1 VTTLSTDGVGA
12 PRATTGIILMV
23 VAMLMIPIVDGQAKY
38 LSAGY
43 SPLFISWARYLV
55 ACLIVLPFAAA
66 RYGARKMFPAEQLA
80 AHTLRTFF
88 LVVSMTLYFVAVAR
102 IPLATATSAYFVGP
116 IVAVVLAVAIL
127 KETLTGRKL
136 LSLGLG
142 VVGALVILQPGGTF
156 EPSLLLAFGS
166 GLFFALYMIA
176 TRRASKASDPV
187 KTLAFQCAIGA
198 LLLTPQAIATWEVP
212 AAADLLFFIGM
223 GVFSAVSH
231 GLSITAF
238 RLTDASTLAPLVYI
252 ELIGAALIGY
262 LVFDEIPGLPTVIGA
277 ALIVAAGLILLQRE
291 NRAAMVE

>member
-1 VTTLSTDGVGA
+1 VTTTPIESAG
-12 PRATTGIILMV
+12 PSRATMGIILMA
-23 VAMLMIPIVDGQAKY
+23 VAMLMIPLVDGQAKY

-66 RYGARKMFPAEQLA
+66 RYGAKRMFPAEQLA

-88 LVVSMTLYFVAVAR
+88 LVVSMTLYFVAVAH

-116 IVAVVLAVAIL
+116 IVAVVLAVAVL

-136 LSLGLG
+136 LSLALG
-142 VVGALVILQPGGTF
+142 FFGALVILKPGGTF

-176 TRRASKASDPV
+176 TRRASKDSDPV

-198 LLLTPQAIATWEVP
+198 LLLTPQAILTWKAP
-212 AAADLLFFIGM
+212 AVEDLIFFTGM
-223 GVFSAVSH
+223 GVFSVLGH

-238 RLTDASTLAPLVYI
+238 RFTDASTLAPLVYL

-262 LVFDEIPGLPTVIGA
+262 LVFDEIPGLPTAIGA
-277 ALIVAAGLILLQRE
+277 ALIVAAGLILLQRR
-291 NRAAMVE
+291 NGPAMVE